1 MFFSDGNAAF
11 RGETVHLK
19 PFPSSKAA
27 QLNHHVKPTLQ
38 QYTYDAAT
46 IHLGINYILRCKNNK
61 ELKELPKNK
70 MKIAYACQE
79 YNIGKIYISSIVTCP
94 DEDLKS
100 MCISSNFEFIEHNQ
114 ITAKDSCKDGVHLT
128 ESSKIYLARN
138 LLDRINAFLCN
149 SRSRNA
155 ELVNLV

>member
-1 MFFSDGNAAF
+1 MFFSDSNAAF

-19 PFPSSKAA
+19 SFPSSKAA

-46 IHLGINYILRCKNNK
+46 IHLDINYILRCKNNE

-70 MKIAYACQE
+70 MKLAHAYQE
-79 YNIGKIYISSIVTCP
+79 YNIGKICISSIVTCT
-94 DEDLKS
+94 DEGLKC

-114 ITAKDSCKDGVHLT
+114 TTAKDSRKDGVHLT
-128 ESSKIYLARN
+128 ESGKICLARN
-138 LLDRINAFLCN
+138 LLDRINVFLCN
-149 SRSRNA
+149 RRSRNS